1 MALPGDPPPPEE
13 IRRVRLLSG
22 APGLD
27 LRFDEKAV
35 AAFRA

>member
-1 MALPGDPPPPEE
+1 MLRLFEETPRFDKGAL
-13 IRRVRLLSG
+13 VLSDR
-22 APGLD
+22 PGLD